1 MKEIAKELDKIT
13 KQISINNGYVD
24 DVRIELNKINETLM
38 LIAQILRNKWMK
50 FFILLFLYWLDCMCL
65 INGWTMIETIIYIVG
80 LMLPSFVLG
89 YCVKWMMDEEQIANE
104 IASNKQLKKENEK
117 LLKQINY

>member
-1 MKEIAKELDKIT
+1 
-13 KQISINNGYVD
+13 
-24 DVRIELNKINETLM
+24 
-38 LIAQILRNKWMK
+38 
-50 FFILLFLYWLDCMCL
+50 
-65 INGWTMIETIIYIVG
+65 MIETIIYIVG

-117 LLKQINY
+117 LLKEINY